1 MDKLIETLSETL
13 LWENI
18 SDYVERTVQVS
29 EILKDIAYIEHDVFS
44 EVKKAEIFESEEFI
58 IESVERRSNK
68 YYISYTM
75 PTILM
80 FYDSSEQI
88 LRVTTNITGSC
99 YIADKDHFAW
109 DKYDFKSMNRLDL
122 LSHKDLVDVI
132 ECRYEDIEYDDL
144 RVI

>member
-1 MDKLIETLSETL
+1 
-13 LWENI
+13 
-18 SDYVERTVQVS
+18 
-29 EILKDIAYIEHDVFS
+29 
-44 EVKKAEIFESEEFI
+44 
-58 IESVERRSNK
+58 
-68 YYISYTM
+68 M

-132 ECRYEDIEYDDL
+132 ECRYEDIECDDL